1 MLWYC
6 LHVCV
11 CHQTQK
17 PIANMRRWH
26 CKKKKKGGGGICVC
40 MLQCNVN
47 AWWLL
52 VGNELPRHTCSKANS
67 LPTYHK
73 ANLLWRQG
81 VRGSCWWNPV
91 NLARLCPQ
99 LEENGLSQTI
109 GKLENITLA
118 AAPGKV
124 SVFLQWIDI
133 VSALEQRIHN
143 EETTGEIM
151 HIQVIS

>member
-6 LHVCV
+6 LHVCVRV

-26 CKKKKKGGGGICVC
+26 CKKKGGVFACACYSVTSMPADCLWETGCRDT
-40 MLQCNVN
+40 
-47 AWWLL
+47 AAA
-52 VGNELPRHTCSKANS
+52 KANS
-67 LPTYHK
+67 LPSYHK
-73 ANLLWRQG
+73 ANLPWRQG

-99 LEENGLSQTI
+99 LEENGLSQSI

-118 AAPGKV
+118 AAPGEGECFS
-124 SVFLQWIDI
+124 SVDTHCLCPWAEDSQW
-133 VSALEQRIHN
+133 RN
-143 EETTGEIM
+143 T
-151 HIQVIS
+151 QVK